1 MKSLNPFVG
10 CLLFAAVLTF
20 SADVRAED
28 EPAKV
33 PDTFQV
39 KFETSKGN
47 FVIEVTRKWAPL
59 GADQFH
65 KAIGE
70 GFYNDCRFFR
80 VIEGFMVQFGINGDP
95 KVQKKWVDAKIKDD
109 PVVESNKRGY
119 VSFAT
124 SGKDSRTTQMFINF
138 GDNSRLDRSGFAPFG
153 NVVEGMKVVDSLY
166 NGYGEGA
173 PTGNG
178 PSQGRLQSDGNVY
191 LKKDFPK
198 LDYIKKAT
206 IVKPATAVKP
216 EK

>member
-1 MKSLNPFVG
+1 MNALNQFVC
-10 CLLFAAVLTF
+10 CLLFTAVLAL
-20 SADVRAED
+20 SSDVRGAE
-28 EPAKV
+28 EPVKV
-33 PDTFQV
+33 PETFKV

-65 KAIGE
+65 KAITA

-80 VIEGFMVQFGINGDP
+80 AINGFMVQFGINGDP
-95 KVQKKWVDAKIKDD
+95 EVQKKWVNAKIKDD

-124 SGKDSRTTQMFINF
+124 SGPNSRTTQMFINF
-138 GDNSRLDRSGFAPFG
+138 GDNARLDEYGFAPFG
-153 NVVEGMKVVDSLY
+153 KVVEGMKVVDSLY
-166 NGYGEGA
+166 DGYGEGA
-173 PTGNG
+173 PQGNG
-178 PSQGRLQSDGNVY
+178 PSQGRIQREGNVY

-206 IVKPATAVKP
+206 IVKPTK
-216 EK
+216 